1 MRGADAA
8 ITVQD
13 YWRRQ
18 GNLLRR
24 THRLA
29 AALFSDAT
37 SGLDISRSQF
47 EALIAI
53 SRFSELD
60 QISLARAFG
69 IDRSTTAGVLDVL
82 TERNLV
88 ERAVHPQDRR
98 KRVLELT
105 KSGEAMLAAVGK
117 AARQA
122 ERKLLQP
129 LSTEE
134 ADFMLA
140 ALRTIVTSTPSS
152 APEWTLEASGRV
164 DEAKRTQFGYLS
176 RRPGFLLRRC
186 VQVSS
191 ALFGEAA
198 SGLDIT
204 PIQYGLMYL
213 LKAVQVD
220 EGAIARITG
229 VERSTSDRLLQRLK
243 ARGYIERA
251 KNREFRVL
259 RLTETGDALFAET
272 HRRARASEEKLFASL
287 SREEHAR
294 FIGALVKLLFVHS

>member
-1 MRGADAA
+1 MGAESA

-24 THRLA
+24 AHRLA
-29 AALFSDAT
+29 VSLFSDAT
-37 SGLDISRSQF
+37 AGLDISRSQF

-82 TERNLV
+82 TQRNLV
-88 ERAVHPQDRR
+88 KRAVHPQDRR

-105 KSGEAMLAAVGK
+105 KAGAAVLAAAGK
-117 AARQA
+117 GARQA

-129 LSTEE
+129 LNTEE

-140 ALRTIVTSTPSS
+140 TLRKIITTTPST
-152 APEWTLEASGRV
+152 APEWTLEASGEV

-198 SGLDIT
+198 AGLDIT
-204 PIQYGLMYL
+204 PIQYGLMFL

-220 EGAIARITG
+220 EGTIARVTG

-259 RLTETGDALFAET
+259 RLTETGHALFGET
-272 HRRARASEEKLFASL
+272 HRRAQVAEDRLFASL
-287 SREEHAR
+287 SAEDRAR